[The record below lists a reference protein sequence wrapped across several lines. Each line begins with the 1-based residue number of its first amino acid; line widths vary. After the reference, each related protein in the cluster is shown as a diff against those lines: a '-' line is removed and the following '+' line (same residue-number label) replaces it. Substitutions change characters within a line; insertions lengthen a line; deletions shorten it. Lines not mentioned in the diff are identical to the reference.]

1 MKLEG
6 KRLCDSFK
14 VYSAEEAHLISLVFP
29 RLFSVAFSSPGRSKL
44 FSPQPLKD
52 LSDNGKKKKQHVF
65 VAFFGITTL
74 KCSTLVPV
82 QGKNR

>member
-29 RLFSVAFSSPGRSKL
+29 RLFSVAFSSPGW
-44 FSPQPLKD
+44 
-52 LSDNGKKKKQHVF
+52 
-65 VAFFGITTL
+65 
-74 KCSTLVPV
+74 
-82 QGKNR
+82 